1 MKRMIT
7 NNGLPSLEEI
17 KLYHEGKLD
26 TARMEAIDTEAAQ
39 NPLLAEAM
47 EGYAAVPVFTAVP
60 DFSPFLGSTSS
71 ATSSVSAAAGAKA
84 GIAWWSAKTVI
95 VAVVVAASATTALV
109 LTRDK
114 NRTELSGKNVN
125 SVENHSTEITSI
137 ENTTDNHSKGE
148 ENGVTLTTEAN
159 STTALSS
166 QPSNNQSL
174 VADGFIAE
182 ASRSTIMDAS
192 VPSTQPAVIEPLIP
206 LGNDNLT
213 ATDLA
218 TVPQTTEY
226 IRTGLAAVGIQRI
239 LNYKVADYT
248 KLRNNQWN
256 SFATEVGSVPAP
268 FENDEARRQAEM
280 ENVITTQIPYLE
292 YLTRCIRAMD
302 QKSFALAIQKLE
314 VITQQYPDDVNA
326 QFYTARCLYE
336 SGEFEKAIVC
346 YDKSLKN
353 AIRTFNEE
361 AEFYKAKSLKA
372 LGREEEASN
381 LFNAIVARGKFYAE
395 KAMKEL
401 DKD

>member
-1 MKRMIT
+1 M
-7 NNGLPSLEEI
+7 EEI
-17 KLYHEGKLD
+17 KLYQEGKLD

-47 EGYAAVPVFTAVP
+47 EGYAAVPVFTALP
-60 DFSPFLGSTSS
+60 DFSPFLGGASS
-71 ATSSVSAAAGAKA
+71 AISSVSAVAGAKA
-84 GIAWWSAKTVI
+84 GIAWWSAKTLI
-95 VAVVVAASATTALV
+95 VAVVVAASATTAIV

-114 NRTELSGKNVN
+114 GIAEQSGK
-125 SVENHSTEITSI
+125 SVTSAENQSTETTPA
-137 ENTTDNHSKGE
+137 ENTKENNSLSE
-148 ENGVTLTTEAN
+148 ENGVTPTTEAN
-159 STTALSS
+159 STTALSN

-174 VADGFIAE
+174 VADGFIAD
-182 ASRSTIMDAS
+182 ASRSTNIDAT
-192 VPSTQPAVIEPLIP
+192 VPSDQPAVIEPLKSI
-206 LGNDNLT
+206 GNDNLT
-213 ATDLA
+213 AADLA

-226 IRTGLAAVGIQRI
+226 VRTGLAAVGIQRI

-248 KLRNNQWN
+248 KLRNNQWP
-256 SFATEVGSVPAP
+256 SFGTEVGSVPAP
-268 FENDEARRQAEM
+268 FENDESRRQAEM
-280 ENVITTQIPYLE
+280 ENVFTTQIPYLE
-292 YLTRCIRAMD
+292 YLTQCMRAMD

-336 SGEFEKAIVC
+336 SGEFEKAIVY
-346 YDKSLKN
+346 YDKSMKN